1 MEKEDK
7 VITIIRKSRKAFII
21 EYACSFV
28 LVVLLIATYVK
39 GIRLPALFNFLILG
53 IAAFALI
60 SAELSRA
67 LTWYKITESKVIII
81 KGIVQQVKK
90 NVHFLPLGY
99 IPEINTR
106 QGRMQRLLNI
116 GTIFVHGSAQNSFEI
131 KDINEP
137 QQVLALIE
145 QLIDENRSKQNDG
158 NKIKQK

>member
-7 VITIIRKSRKAFII
+7 VITILRKSRKAFII
-21 EYACSFV
+21 EYTCSFI
-28 LVVLLIATYVK
+28 LLVLLIATSVK
-39 GIRLPALFNFLILG
+39 GIALPPMFNYLIVG

-81 KGIVQQVKK
+81 KGFIKQSKK

-99 IPEINTR
+99 VPEINTH
-106 QGRMQRLLNI
+106 QGRIQRLLDI

-131 KDINEP
+131 KDVNNP
-137 QQVLALIE
+137 QEVLALIE
-145 QLIDENRSKQNDG
+145 QLIEENRRKQ
-158 NKIKQK
+158 QR